1 LITTCASLQV
11 LTPGKLSS
19 GKESRGK
26 KRERASEK
34 KRKRVQSLFSSSSPS
49 IITVHRLKSE
59 YTCLQHLLQQPK
71 REEEIDF
78 CRLPPFILP
87 TPSTT
92 FFSARRF
99 FRDADFFDT
108 ANLFDGD

>member
-1 LITTCASLQV
+1 MDPCKSYHQ
-11 LTPGKLSS
+11 GSSS

-34 KRKRVQSLFSSSSPS
+34 KRKRIQSLFSSSCPS

-87 TPSTT
+87 RHPLL
-92 FFSARRF
+92 FFLQRRF

-108 ANLFDGD
+108 ANLFDRD

>member
-1 LITTCASLQV
+1 VDPCKFYHQGS
-11 LTPGKLSS
+11 SS

-26 KRERASEK
+26 QRERASEK

-108 ANLFDGD
+108 ANLFDRD